1 MSPEPSN
8 EQQALPA
15 HRNDKP
21 AWAKTARDLRRET
34 AARRPR
40 RRLWPWGLLGLL
52 TLTLGAVIAMPD
64 LAEPPAAPADTVP
77 ADTATLLHPLDVIM
91 VQPQTLRKT
100 LPVSGTLHP
109 HMQVEIASR
118 TTGMVEQVGAR
129 LGERVSQGDLLLQI
143 ESDGLRA
150 ELLQQRAAL
159 EANRAQSLLAKAQ
172 MQRSERLSDRGL
184 TAAAKHENSRSNL
197 MVQEA
202 NLEMQR
208 AAVSAAEI
216 ALRDT
221 RIQAPFDGI
230 IAARKVDPGQT
241 VTSGAVVFELA
252 DLSSM
257 LATMDVPVART
268 VELRPGQTVRL
279 TSPSLPG
286 REFIG
291 RVEGISPVAS
301 EGSRN
306 SALTVRVD
314 NPDNLLRGGM
324 FVDGQIETGSIHD
337 AITVPQG
344 ALREDA
350 DGHHVLKISDGRLI
364 RQPVE
369 FDPSMRGNALIAITS
384 GLTASDRIVSG
395 RLPELRDGMQV
406 RIEEPH

>member
-8 EQQALPA
+8 DQQGLPA

-21 AWAKTARDLRRET
+21 AWAKTARELRRET
-34 AARRPR
+34 AASESP

-52 TLTLGAVIAMPD
+52 VLALAAVAVIPD
-64 LAEPPAAPADTVP
+64 PAPPAAPSDTTST
-77 ADTATLLHPLDVIM
+77 DIATILHPLDVIT
-91 VQPQTLRKT
+91 VRPQKLRRT

-118 TTGMVEQVGAR
+118 TTGLVEQVGAR

-143 ESDGLRA
+143 ESDSLRA
-150 ELLQQRAAL
+150 ELLQQQAAL
-159 EANRAQSLLAKAQ
+159 EANRAQSLLAEAQ
-172 MQRSERLSDRGL
+172 KQRSERLSDRGL
-184 TAAAKHENSRSNL
+184 TAAANLESSRSNL
-197 MVQEA
+197 EVQAA

-221 RIQAPFDGI
+221 RILAPFDGV

-241 VTSGAVVFELA
+241 VANGTTVFELA

-268 VELRPGQTVRL
+268 VLLKPGQRVHL
-279 TSPSLPG
+279 TSPGLPG

-291 RVEGISPVAS
+291 RVDGISPVAS

-306 SALTVRVD
+306 SAVTVRVD
-314 NPDNLLRGGM
+314 NPDGLLRGGM
-324 FVDGQIETGSIHD
+324 FVNGQIEIDSISETIAIPHD
-337 AITVPQG
+337 
-344 ALREDA
+344 ALREDV
-350 DGHHVLKISDGRLI
+350 DGHHVLKISNGHLI

-369 FDPSMRGNALIAITS
+369 IDPSMWGNALIAITS
-384 GLTASDRIVSG
+384 GLETSDRIVSG
-395 RLPELRDGMQV
+395 RLPDLREGMQV
-406 RIEEPH
+406 RVGEPR

>member
-21 AWAKTARDLRRET
+21 AWAKTVRELRRET
-34 AARRPR
+34 AAPQPR

-52 TLTLGAVIAMPD
+52 TLTLVAVIAMPD
-64 LAEPPAAPADTVP
+64 PAPPAAPADTVP

-109 HMQVEIASR
+109 HMRVEIVSR

-150 ELLQQRAAL
+150 ELLQQQAAL
-159 EANRAQSLLAKAQ
+159 EANRAQSLLAEAQ
-172 MQRSERLSDRGL
+172 KQRSERLSDRGL
-184 TAAAKHENSRSNL
+184 TAAANLESSRSNL
-197 MVQEA
+197 EVQAA

-221 RIQAPFDGI
+221 RILAPFDGV

-241 VTSGAVVFELA
+241 VASGAAVFELT

-268 VELRPGQTVRL
+268 VSLKPGQRVRL
-279 TSPSLPG
+279 TSLGLPG
-286 REFIG
+286 RKFIG
-291 RVEGISPVAS
+291 RVDGISPVAS

-306 SALTVRVD
+306 SAVTVRVD
-314 NPDNLLRGGM
+314 NPDGLLRGGM
-324 FVDGQIETGSIHD
+324 FVNGQIEIDSIFD
-337 AITVPQG
+337 AIAIPQD
-344 ALREDA
+344 ALREDV
-350 DGHHVLKISDGRLI
+350 DGYHVLKISNGHLI

-369 FDPSMRGNALIAITS
+369 IDPSMWGNDLIAITS
-384 GLTASDRIVSG
+384 GLKTSDRIVSG
-395 RLPELRDGMQV
+395 RLPELREGMQV
-406 RIEEPH
+406 RVEEPR